1 MVGSAVP
8 RFDDVTK
15 VSGIKVGNR
24 AHAVAVEDFNGD
36 GHLDFIVACFDAP
49 QVQLFLGDGK
59 LHFADRTKNCGLESF
74 AGAGTGMA
82 VGDYDRD
89 GKLDVYI
96 ASLRAG
102 ASRLFRGLGGGKFAD
117 VSQKTG
123 TLVESACRSCSFS
136 DVDGDGWLD
145 LYVTAPHGPNHLFSN
160 KRNGTF
166 TDIAATAG
174 LAMSDRENLGCAFG
188 DIDGDGRDDLFI
200 TSYDSQVSGLFMNL
214 GSGKFREAAGP
225 AGLARKASSVGCTF
239 GDVFNR
245 GRLDLYVSTDSWMSG
260 ENATEKQLLM
270 RGRTV
275 EPNLLYL
282 HAAGGKFRPSGGGP
296 STYKSLSHDIVLEDL
311 DHDGRVEIYV
321 GVDAKSGNRFATNK
335 GGNPLWT
342 RTDGK
347 TFVEAGTDW
356 GVKHEA
362 NCVCV
367 PAADFDG
374 DGDLDLL
381 LINYYS
387 NAVLLRNNTND
398 TRWLKVK
405 PIGRQSNP
413 DGIGAVVRLF
423 ALVGGK
429 AVLVGT
435 RQVQSGAGYCRA
447 SPLVAHFGLG
457 AKPAAAYRAEVFFPA
472 SKRTARVEDVQ
483 AGRRV
488 EVAEP
493 KTP

>member
-1 MVGSAVP
+1 M
-8 RFDDVTK
+8 
-15 VSGIKVGNR
+15 
-24 AHAVAVEDFNGD
+24 
-36 GHLDFIVACFDAP
+36 
-49 QVQLFLGDGK
+49 
-59 LHFADRTKNCGLESF
+59 
-74 AGAGTGMA
+74 
-82 VGDYDRD
+82 
-89 GKLDVYI
+89 
-96 ASLRAG
+96 
-102 ASRLFRGLGGGKFAD
+102 
-117 VSQKTG
+117 
-123 TLVESACRSCSFS
+123 
-136 DVDGDGWLD
+136 
-145 LYVTAPHGPNHLFSN
+145 
-160 KRNGTF
+160 
-166 TDIAATAG
+166 
-174 LAMSDRENLGCAFG
+174 
-188 DIDGDGRDDLFI
+188 
-200 TSYDSQVSGLFMNL
+200 
-214 GSGKFREAAGP
+214 
-225 AGLARKASSVGCTF
+225 
-239 GDVFNR
+239 
-245 GRLDLYVSTDSWMSG
+245 
-260 ENATEKQLLM
+260 
-270 RGRTV
+270 
-275 EPNLLYL
+275 
-282 HAAGGKFRPSGGGP
+282 
-296 STYKSLSHDIVLEDL
+296 LEDL